1 MTNPLCHCT
10 EITNASDNAKE
21 IVYLLKLMINFK
33 WNVHLD
39 MYRYT
44 YTDTYTYVW
53 FQIYEDIWYERDAI
67 CGMRV
72 IIVRVR
78 YNERASG

>member
-1 MTNPLCHCT
+1 MTNPLCRCT
-10 EITNASDNAKE
+10 EITNASDNAKG

-39 MYRYT
+39 TYRYT
-44 YTDTYTYVW
+44 YTYVR
-53 FQIYEDIWYERDAI
+53 FQIYEDIWHERDAI

>member
-1 MTNPLCHCT
+1 M
-10 EITNASDNAKE
+10 
-21 IVYLLKLMINFK
+21 
-33 WNVHLD
+33 
-39 MYRYT
+39 
-44 YTDTYTYVW
+44 YVW